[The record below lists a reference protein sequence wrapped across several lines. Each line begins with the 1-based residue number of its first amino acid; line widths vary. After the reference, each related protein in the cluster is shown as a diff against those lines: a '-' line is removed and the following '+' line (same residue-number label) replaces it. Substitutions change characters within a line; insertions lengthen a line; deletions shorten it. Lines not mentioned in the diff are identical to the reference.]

1 MLGLTPTQA
10 PAKPFF
16 LDPMLWNIAP
26 SMVLRENASM
36 VFGMN
41 LMLVVS
47 RH

>member
-1 MLGLTPTQA
+1 
-10 PAKPFF
+10 
-16 LDPMLWNIAP
+16 MLWNIAP